1 MFACFECEHYIDI
14 LLKFSLK
21 IQVWNIL
28 QCCIIA
34 LKELQKCKV
43 QYLHKGHKYPHL
55 KHKMPVD
62 FFEWFVQYPNVGHK
76 ICMFNEK
83 NDDDR
88 KKLNLE
94 KKTKCDK

>member
-1 MFACFECEHYIDI
+1 
-14 LLKFSLK
+14 
-21 IQVWNIL
+21 
-28 QCCIIA
+28 
-34 LKELQKCKV
+34 
-43 QYLHKGHKYPHL
+43 
-55 KHKMPVD
+55 MPVD